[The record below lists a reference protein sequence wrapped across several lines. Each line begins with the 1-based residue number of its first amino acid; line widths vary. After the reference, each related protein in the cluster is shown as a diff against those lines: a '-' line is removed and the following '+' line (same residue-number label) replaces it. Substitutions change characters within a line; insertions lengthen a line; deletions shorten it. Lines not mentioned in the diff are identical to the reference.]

1 MKKKILPFPVLIL
14 SIFFLACNTQ
24 QNKQADTSI
33 RNLIDTV
40 GFASKAYQMDSIISR
55 INNTQGAYL
64 ENIIKST
71 GVDNTKQ
78 WKVCISPHDDYSY
91 VGYLYPAV
99 LNYVKA
105 TTLIIFGVAHKARK
119 LGLENKII
127 FDSFTSWHAPYGD
140 VKTSSIRDK
149 IISALP
155 KDVYIVNN
163 QMQSM
168 EHSVEALIPFLQCN
182 NRNIEIVSILVPYMS
197 FDRMKEI
204 AMPLA
209 LKIKKVVTESDL
221 EWGKDFAFIISTDA
235 VHYGDEGWGE
245 SDFSFYGTDSAGYNQ
260 AINHELKIINDC
272 LIGSIELDKI
282 RKFTNYTVMPD
293 DYKKY
298 IWTWCGRY
306 SVPFGLLTTYYLQ
319 NQLNEELNGFFIG
332 YSTSI
337 DHEHIKVDDINMG
350 ITAPA
355 NDHHWVGYAAVGY
368 Y

>member
-1 MKKKILPFPVLIL
+1 MKKNILFFPVLIL

-24 QNKQADTSI
+24 QNKQAGTSI
-33 RNLIDTV
+33 RNMIDTV

-55 INNTQGAYL
+55 INNTQSVYL

-99 LNYVKA
+99 LNNVKA
-105 TTLIIFGVAHKARK
+105 TTLIIFGVAHKASK

-127 FDSFTSWHAPYGD
+127 FDSYTSWHAPYGN

-168 EHSVEALIPFLQCN
+168 EHSV
-182 NRNIEIVSILVPYMS
+182 
-197 FDRMKEI
+197 
-204 AMPLA
+204 
-209 LKIKKVVTESDL
+209 
-221 EWGKDFAFIISTDA
+221 
-235 VHYGDEGWGE
+235 
-245 SDFSFYGTDSAGYNQ
+245 
-260 AINHELKIINDC
+260 
-272 LIGSIELDKI
+272 
-282 RKFTNYTVMPD
+282 
-293 DYKKY
+293 
-298 IWTWCGRY
+298 
-306 SVPFGLLTTYYLQ
+306 PFGLLTAYYLQ
-319 NQLNEELNGFFIG
+319 NQLNEELKGFFIG
-332 YSTSI
+332 YATSI

-350 ITAPA
+350 ITATA
-355 NDHHWVGYAAVGY
+355 SDHHWVGYAAVGY